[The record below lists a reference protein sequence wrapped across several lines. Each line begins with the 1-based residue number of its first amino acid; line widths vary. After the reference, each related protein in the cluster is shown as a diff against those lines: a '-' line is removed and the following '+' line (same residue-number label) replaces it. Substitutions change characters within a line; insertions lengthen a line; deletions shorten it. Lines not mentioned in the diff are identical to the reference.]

1 MLSRLIGRYLDGS
14 VLFSLPGFVI
24 GIIFA
29 FFHLLGKHPLFRHW
43 LYIVVASL
51 GSLLNVRRKIPLVIP
66 SIPGA
71 FFPLK
76 LSIVCFISH

>member
-14 VLFSLPGFVI
+14 ILFSLPGFVI

-29 FFHLLGKHPLFRHW
+29 VFHLLGKQPLFRHL
-43 LYIVVASL
+43 LYIAVTSL
-51 GSLLNVRRKIPLVIP
+51 GNLLNVHRKIALVML

-71 FFPLK
+71 FLLLK
-76 LSIVCFISH
+76 LSIVCFISP